1 MRWIVALGLL
11 GGLAVTA
18 SGDRAVADDP
28 DNPAERGLWAGRT
41 TVLSG
46 SVGGERVD
54 HDQVLEI
61 VGPVL
66 PRSLPAT
73 CTEPV
78 MLDRSSIAGFFSD
91 ETLTCR
97 AGSLT
102 RAGGHVEALVSCKA
116 APGAPGVLDTSLT
129 VRMDSSAT
137 AVRFEEDVVIA
148 DMRASDGPISAR
160 IRARV
165 DFRRVGDCS

>member
-1 MRWIVALGLL
+1 MRWVVALGLL
-11 GGLAVTA
+11 AGLAVTVR
-18 SGDRAVADDP
+18 GDRAVADDP
-28 DNPAERGLWAGRT
+28 DNPAERGLWAGSI

-78 MLDRSSIAGFFSD
+78 MLDRSSVADFFSD
-91 ETLTCR
+91 GTLTCR
-97 AGSLT
+97 AASLT
-102 RAGGHVEALVSCKA
+102 RAGGHVEALVFCKA
-116 APGAPGVLDTSLT
+116 APGAPGVHDASMT
-129 VRMDSSAT
+129 VRMDSAAT
-137 AVRFEEDVVIA
+137 AVRFEEDIVIA
-148 DMRASDGPISAR
+148 DMRASGGSISAR
-160 IRARV
+160 VRARV
-165 DFRRVGDCS
+165 DMRRVGDCP